1 MSLGTLLTVGGL
13 IVIGA
18 IVTVVVIFVTKKGPE
33 KDGKDNKDENKPKTG
48 IPMGK
53 PIVFQENLPKNFSI
67 GPIITNGVY
76 ESANLCDPTK
86 LFPMKDV
93 YVEYDKEGQIPDGS
107 KCLEYLQAP

>member
-1 MSLGTLLTVGGL
+1 MSIGTLLTVGGL

-33 KDGKDNKDENKPKTG
+33 KDGKNGNNPKTVGG
-48 IPMGK
+48 IPMNK

-67 GPIITNGVY
+67 GPIITNGKY

-107 KCLEYLQAP
+107 KCLEYLRAP